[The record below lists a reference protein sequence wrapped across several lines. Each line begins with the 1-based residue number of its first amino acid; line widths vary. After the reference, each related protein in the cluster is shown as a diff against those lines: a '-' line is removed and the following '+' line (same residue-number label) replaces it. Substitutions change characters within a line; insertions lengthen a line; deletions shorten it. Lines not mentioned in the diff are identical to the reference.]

1 MRKMNRAGT
10 QVNSYANSP
19 KLQIEIADSK
29 QSPRNMFKSPNNRNL
44 GFNLP
49 GISETPQVNGGQG
62 FFMTDVEMAV
72 PTHARSP

>member
-1 MRKMNRAGT
+1 MNRAGT

-19 KLQIEIADSK
+19 KLQIDVPNDSK

-49 GISETPQVNGGQG
+49 GISETPQVQGG
-62 FFMTDVEMAV
+62 
-72 PTHARSP
+72 